1 MDQPQASS
9 ESQPTSPT
17 PASAP
22 EPLVAPEKKRG
33 PSTLTVILVAIII
46 VLAAVLAAQTF
57 HLFGGPAPSSG
68 PSVVSIASSA
78 PTATAGQPL
87 QFTLTNLQ
95 AGQTA
100 IVHMG
105 DGSVLRETNASFSY
119 PYATGGTYL
128 VWLQVEASNGT
139 VVQDYAGS
147 LLRVSILP
155 DVPNSLAQYVSVPTI
170 YFNTTKNP
178 NPPFTTPTTT
188 LYLYGNFTQVAQLYA
203 SSAAF
208 LNLTSRAYN
217 NVTTAVSIADYRWD
231 FGNGLTSSVAASTAD
246 SSNPFPV
253 ANPVTTSYST
263 SGLYLVSLSIDT
275 VEQVTSTITVLGRNG
290 FSFTNTTTV
299 NSFSESIGY
308 TIAVGSN
315 FGLSK
320 YKGTVP
326 SPGVLT
332 EIVNFPGGPF
342 SFDPQVDY
350 ESVGYEVILN
360 TQAVLL
366 FYQGN
371 STSQWFPYAATSVPT
386 VGNGISTDLKN
397 YSFTIRPDMRFS
409 NGDPLTAYDVWY
421 STIRT
426 ELFQGGVPGTPGW
439 IVTQY
444 LLPTYSYAPFTS
456 VMSSDPTTW
465 QASYKDVMGT
475 VSYSNTSDTVT
486 FHLWR
491 PVPPTVFFTAVSDT
505 LGMGI
510 MDSSW
515 LQRVGAGITFS
526 PLGFYEYQNQS
537 IEGNYNS
544 IVQFHPPSAGPYA
557 INTYVPS
564 TSVVLT
570 PNPFFPSIAQIPK
583 QNRTVVIEW
592 VSSPSVAYQLF
603 ASGEGD
609 IVTNLPPPFFQ
620 TIRQNLI
627 PANQAKIQ
635 GPSSTTTEYF
645 EVYNLQVNT
654 TILSSLFPGASIPSD
669 YFANPL
675 VREAFAY
682 AFNYTQYINNIVG
695 NARYGYN
702 FGNLYCGVIV
712 KGLPFYV
719 PPQDLAGCPDYD
731 LAMAKSLLY
740 KSGMYNTS
748 VNFPFFVQNG
758 LSQEFSAGK
767 MWADAL
773 AAIDPNIKMTPTYIN
788 FVTEITYQ
796 IPHGNPMPVYQLAWI
811 ADYPYPS
818 DYTDAMYLQGGTY
831 PIGTGFNETYLKSLA
846 TAHPTQS
853 ALYTSQYRNYTAL
866 NQLIRAADLAVNT
879 TQAAQLYKQ
888 VEQVAVKLY
897 MFVYTYQQNLLW
909 AIKPWIQP
917 YQNDW
922 GYQTSPLI
930 GAGQDSC
937 FFWWTKG

>member
-1 MDQPQASS
+1 MDQPQGSS
-9 ESQPTSPT
+9 ETQPTSPPET
-17 PASAP
+17 SAP
-22 EPLVAPEKKRG
+22 QPLVAPAKKGGSRA
-33 PSTLTVILVAIII
+33 LTAILVVII
-46 VLAAVLAAQTF
+46 VILAAVLAAQTL
-57 HLFGGPAPSSG
+57 HLFGAPSTPG
-68 PSVVSIASSA
+68 PTTVSIASMT

-95 AGQTA
+95 GGQTA

-105 DGSVLRETNASFSY
+105 DGSVVRETNTSFSY
-119 PYATGGTYL
+119 PYATAGTYL
-128 VWLQVEASNGT
+128 VWLQVQAANGT
-139 VVQDYAGS
+139 IVQDYAAA
-147 LLRVSILP
+147 LLRVTIVP
-155 DVPNSLAQYVSVPTI
+155 DVPASLAQYVSVPTI
-170 YFNTTKNP
+170 YFNTTKNA
-178 NPPFTTPTTT
+178 NAPFIKPADT
-188 LYLYGNFTQVAQLYA
+188 LYVYGNFTQVNQLY
-203 SSAAF
+203 SKSVSF
-208 LNLTSRAYN
+208 FNRTSRAYN
-217 NVTTAVSIADYRWD
+217 NVTTAVSVSGYRWD
-231 FGNGLTSSVAASTAD
+231 FGNGQSERVAASTAD
-246 SSNPFPV
+246 PSNPFPV
-253 ANPVTTSYST
+253 TNPVTTSYSM
-263 SGLYLVSLSIDT
+263 SGLYLVSLELDT
-275 VEQVTSTITVLGRNG
+275 VEQVTSQVTVLGTPG

-299 NSFSESIGY
+299 NSYSETLGY
-308 TIAVGSN
+308 TIAVGSG
-315 FGLSK
+315 FALAK

-332 EIVNFPGGPF
+332 EIVNAPGGPY

-350 ESVGYEVILN
+350 ETVGYEVVLN
-360 TQAVLL
+360 TQATLL

-386 VGNGISTDLKN
+386 VGNGISSDLRN
-397 YSFTIRPDMRFS
+397 YTFTIRSDMRFS

-421 STIRT
+421 TTIRT

-439 IVTQY
+439 IITQY
-444 LLPTYSYAPFTS
+444 LLPTDVYAPFTP
-456 VMSSDPTTW
+456 VMSSSPSSW
-465 QASYKDVMGT
+465 QKSFNDVMST
-475 VSYSNTSDTVT
+475 VTYSNASDTVT

-491 PVPPTVFFTAVSDT
+491 SVLPTVFFTAVADT

-510 MDSSW
+510 MDHAWLSSE
-515 LQRVGAGITFS
+515 GAGITFT
-526 PLGFYEYQNQS
+526 PLGFYQYQNQS
-537 IEGNYNS
+537 SEGSYNP
-544 IVQFHPPSAGPYA
+544 IVQFHPPGAGPFM

-570 PNPFFPSIAQIPK
+570 PNPFFPNLPQIPK
-583 QNRTVVIEW
+583 QNQTVVIEW

-609 IVTNLPPPFFQ
+609 IVTVLPPPYFQ
-620 TIRQNLI
+620 TIKQSLI
-627 PANQAKIQ
+627 PANEAYVY
-635 GPSSTTTEYF
+635 GPAATTTEYF
-645 EVYNLQVNT
+645 EVYNLNTNT

-675 VREAFAY
+675 IREAFAY

-695 NARYGYN
+695 NSRYGYN

-719 PPQDLAGCPDYD
+719 PPENLTGCPDYD

-740 KSGMYNTS
+740 QSGMYNVT

-758 LSQEFSAGK
+758 LTQEFSAGK

-773 AAIDPNIKMTPTYIN
+773 AFIDPHIVMTPTYIN
-788 FVTEITYQ
+788 FGTELGYQ
-796 IPHGNPMPVYQLAWI
+796 IPNGNPMPVYQLAWI

-831 PIGTGFNETYLKSLA
+831 PIGTGFDQAYLQSLV
-846 TAHPTQS
+846 TAHPTQA
-853 ALYTSQYRNYTAL
+853 ALYTSQAQNYTRL
-866 NQLIRAADLAVNT
+866 NQLIHSADLAVSP
-879 TQAAQLYKQ
+879 TQAAQLYAQ
-888 VEQVAVKLY
+888 AEQVAVKLY

-909 AIKPWIQP
+909 VVKPWISP
-917 YQNDW
+917 YQGNW

-937 FFWWTKG
+937 FFWWIKG